1 MIAGT
6 RSTTLKQVSTIRL
19 FSNLKGVI
27 HDSDDG
33 STSSLVNADLLAK
46 SLEETTLVSEKVDEK
61 LKISRERMKRQVE
74 KKGRSKISF
83 EVGDHVLIRKEIR
96 TTKKQQRIMVP
107 MWDFR
112 LARVTEITRNYQYEL
127 EMENTIIPQHGLS
140 LLLDGQQNEKR
151 TYGLPQRLWIQNLQR
166 QKEAKE
172 ERKKKYH
179 LPRRKEQNFWS

>member
-6 RSTTLKQVSTIRL
+6 RSTT
-19 FSNLKGVI
+19 LKGVI

-46 SLEETTLVSEKVDEK
+46 SLEET
-61 LKISRERMKRQVE
+61 Q
-74 KKGRSKISF
+74 
-83 EVGDHVLIRKEIR
+83 
-96 TTKKQQRIMVP
+96 KKQQRIMVP

-151 TYGLPQRLWIQNLQR
+151 TYGLPQRLWIQNLFLKFSFR
-166 QKEAKE
+166 
-172 ERKKKYH
+172 
-179 LPRRKEQNFWS
+179 F